1 MYNKVLVPLDGSTL
15 SEISLTYLAA
25 LAARLETLDIEMT
38 LLYVCHKRNGE
49 FDPADRS
56 YVEGKA
62 AEVQRRLSEAQQK
75 SDLHAGEK
83 PVEVK
88 GVLVE
93 GHPAEAILSYAEDNS
108 MDLIMMTTHGQ
119 SGLLRWAM
127 GSVAYKV
134 VHASNI
140 PVWIIPSKVSKDI
153 VEDQL
158 PARALLVPLDGSKEG
173 ESVLPHVEAIAK
185 QRGVDV
191 LPVVLLQ
198 VCEPPDI
205 IADYPEAEME
215 LSWEEHVK
223 DETERARAAGE
234 RYLSGVENRLKDAGL
249 TVRSEVLLG
258 EPADEI
264 IGYVEKNPAN
274 VIAMT
279 THGRSGVSRWLLG
292 SVAEKVLSAVPCPV
306 LLARPH

>member
-49 FDPADRS
+49 IDPADRS

-83 PVEVK
+83 PIGVK

-140 PVWIIPSKVSKDI
+140 PVWIIPSKDSTWSIIVTPRVSGNF
-153 VEDQL
+153 QTFN
-158 PARALLVPLDGSKEG
+158 R
-173 ESVLPHVEAIAK
+173 IAFFTTITPS
-185 QRGVDV
+185 
-191 LPVVLLQ
+191 LFYNLF
-198 VCEPPDI
+198 
-205 IADYPEAEME
+205 YPFNTNNF
-215 LSWEEHVK
+215 H
-223 DETERARAAGE
+223 
-234 RYLSGVENRLKDAGL
+234 
-249 TVRSEVLLG
+249 
-258 EPADEI
+258 
-264 IGYVEKNPAN
+264 
-274 VIAMT
+274 
-279 THGRSGVSRWLLG
+279 
-292 SVAEKVLSAVPCPV
+292 
-306 LLARPH
+306 